1 MAKRETCLWIF
12 PVRWGVFVVSFMI
25 TIISV
30 ALIAAT
36 FLHKNPMMIHLAVI
50 HKVLPWV
57 YIIVLAVSGVI
68 GLFGMMAAIA
78 GNHGFMAFY
87 KITVWLLTFFVVG
100 IWQIIIFILALVNR
114 SKTLNACN
122 EANPSTQDYNST
134 QNANVT
140 IEGYTT
146 TLLGV
151 NMGETYGVANCDQ
164 AVQAGIIGIA
174 VLLFVGGIFST
185 WFGLIVNKCTR
196 SLDHGYMGSHAR
208 AAHWDDNLDDLQSAY
223 ARDKKNAPQYPLK
236 NLNKTSKFSRGLM
249 KLKLKSNK

>member
-1 MAKRETCLWIF
+1 
-12 PVRWGVFVVSFMI
+12 
-25 TIISV
+25 
-30 ALIAAT
+30 
-36 FLHKNPMMIHLAVI
+36 
-50 HKVLPWV
+50 
-57 YIIVLAVSGVI
+57 
-68 GLFGMMAAIA
+68 MMAAIA
-78 GNHGFMAFY
+78 VSILRISCIYSDSNIDLQGNHGFMAFY

-174 VLLFVGGIFST
+174 VLLFVGGIFSVNT
-185 WFGLIVNKCTR
+185 QLVKYILINI
-196 SLDHGYMGSHAR
+196 
-208 AAHWDDNLDDLQSAY
+208 
-223 ARDKKNAPQYPLK
+223 
-236 NLNKTSKFSRGLM
+236 
-249 KLKLKSNK
+249 